1 MIDMPAVRRFANR
14 AARRAADA
22 GDAVAREVESRM
34 IERLALMRLSP
45 ARILD
50 AGCGRYPAFSPLRA
64 KYPNAEVIALDFAR
78 DTLAASRGQRGWVER
93 VRHALGVSHR
103 CLVCADMA
111 TVPLPGGSLGLVWS
125 NLSLGSQSDLKRVFD
140 EWHRVLEVGGLVMF
154 TAYGPDTLKELRASF
169 AAAGQ
174 PAAVHAFVDMH
185 DLGDMLVGAGFADP
199 VMDMEL
205 LTLTYTSVAQLLAE
219 IRDTGQSNALL
230 ERRRGLLGK
239 KRWQAVLAA
248 YEAERRDGRI
258 PASIEIVYGHAWK
271 GAPKKSRDGSSVMH
285 FLPVGQRARG
295 VAVKRV
301 LAEDGGVRVH
311 RRSSTGCLLR
321 SNSSMSLIPDS

>member
-14 AARRAADA
+14 AARRPAGA
-22 GDAVAREVESRM
+22 GDVVAREVESRM
-34 IERLALMRLSP
+34 IERLALVRLSP

-50 AGCGRYPAFSPLRA
+50 AGCGRSPAFSALHA
-64 KYPNAEVIALDFAR
+64 KYPDAEIIALDFAR

-93 VRHALGVSHR
+93 ARQVLGVSHR
-103 CLVCADMA
+103 SLVCADMA
-111 TVPLPGGSLGLVWS
+111 TVPLPGASLGLVWS

-140 EWHRVLEVGGLVMF
+140 EWHRILDVGGLVMF

-169 AAAGQ
+169 AASGQ
-174 PAAVHAFVDMH
+174 PASVHAFVDMH

-205 LTLTYTSVAQLLAE
+205 LTLTYASVGQLVAE

-230 ERRRGLLGK
+230 ERRRGLLGR

-271 GAPKKSRDGSSVMH
+271 GPPKKNRDGSSVMRFVPAGRH
-285 FLPVGQRARG
+285 AQKA
-295 VAVKRV
+295 
-301 LAEDGGVRVH
+301 
-311 RRSSTGCLLR
+311 LR
-321 SNSSMSLIPDS
+321 